1 MNNRPYA
8 KETKA
13 RKELESLALMDDYQD
28 IELLFSKYPS
38 RGSDFSL
45 NFDGLYFDYSRQLI
59 NPNILNMLI
68 SLADQVGVSESI
80 QEMYSGKYIKGISIL
95 ILMSMMV

>member
-13 RKELESLALMDDYQD
+13 WKELESLALMDDYQD

-45 NFDGLYFDYSRQLI
+45 NF
-59 NPNILNMLI
+59 I
-68 SLADQVGVSESI
+68 STESI
-80 QEMYSGKYIKGISIL
+80 KNTRKRQIST
-95 ILMSMMV
+95 SPNYNNYRK